1 MLKSTADFDP
11 TEMAMNIRAV
21 AVVMATL
28 ALTKVAVADEAPASE
43 PAVTAATGAPALA
56 DGAIAI
62 GTTAPYVDTSM
73 IAQNILDECALP
85 QSQMKSLLEHATK
98 AGVSLV
104 TNEEAVTAKSGKVLV
119 VETTM
124 ALSQGNAWRGHAK
137 LVAIR
142 GRLFDNGT
150 EIGNFSARRNSMGG
164 VAAGFMSSCAVL
176 YRCQNA
182 LARDVLEW
190 LKNPVKDARLGD

>member
-1 MLKSTADFDP
+1 M
-11 TEMAMNIRAV
+11 RAV
-21 AVVMATL
+21 AIVVATL
-28 ALTKVAVADEAPASE
+28 AMTKIAVAEETPAAE
-43 PAVTAATGAPALA
+43 TAATSAAATPAL
-56 DGAIAI
+56 DGGAIAI
-62 GTTAPYVDTSM
+62 STTAPYVDTSM
-73 IAQNILDECALP
+73 IAQNILDECGLP
-85 QSQMKSLLEHATK
+85 QSQMKALLEQAAK

-104 TNEEAVTAKSGKVLV
+104 TNEEAVAAKSGKVLV
-119 VETTM
+119 VETAN

-150 EIGNFSARRNSMGG
+150 EIGSFNARRNSMGG
-164 VAAGFMSSCAVL
+164 IGAGFMSSCAVL

>member
-1 MLKSTADFDP
+1 
-11 TEMAMNIRAV
+11 MNMRAL
-21 AVVMATL
+21 AIVVATL
-28 ALTKVAVADEAPASE
+28 AMTTIAVADE
-43 PAVTAATGAPALA
+43 TAAGQAAPTSETGAPALR

-62 GTTAPYVDTSM
+62 GTAAPFVDTSM
-73 IAQNILDECALP
+73 IAKNILDECALP
-85 QSQMKSLLEHATK
+85 QSQMKALLEHATK

-104 TNEEAVTAKSGKVLV
+104 TNEEAVAVKSGKVLV
-119 VETTM
+119 VETTN

-137 LVAIR
+137 MVSIR

-150 EIGNFSARRNSMGG
+150 EIGNFIALRNSMGG
-164 VAAGFMSSCAVL
+164 MAAGFMSSCAVL